1 VDIEP
6 RLAKNVE
13 SLTDWHQLSLLSV
26 ESSLCPRW
34 HKPGLLL
41 IGDAAHVMSP
51 VGGVGINYAIQDAV
65 VAANLLTVP
74 LKAGY
79 VAESS
84 LAHVQSQRE
93 WTIRV
98 IQRMQ
103 SIMQNNLLAKTLNSQ
118 GPARVPWQMRL
129 LVRIPILRDL
139 PSRLIAFGPR
149 RVRLLN
155 P

>member
-1 VDIEP
+1 
-6 RLAKNVE
+6 LA
-13 SLTDWHQLSLLSV
+13 Q
-26 ESSLCPRW
+26 
-34 HKPGLLL
+34 
-41 IGDAAHVMSP
+41 
-51 VGGVGINYAIQDAV
+51 
-65 VAANLLTVP
+65 
-74 LKAGY
+74 
-79 VAESS
+79 
-84 LAHVQSQRE
+84 VQRQRE

-103 SIMQNNLLAKTLNSQ
+103 SIMQNNLLAKALTSQ

-129 LVRIPILRDL
+129 LVRIPILRDV